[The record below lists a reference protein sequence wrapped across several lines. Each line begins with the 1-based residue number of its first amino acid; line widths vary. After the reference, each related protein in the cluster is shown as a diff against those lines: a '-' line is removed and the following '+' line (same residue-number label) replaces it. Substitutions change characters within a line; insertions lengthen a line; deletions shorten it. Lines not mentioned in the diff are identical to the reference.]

1 MTPPDGHMASHI
13 ERRKFLALLG
23 GAAAWPLAARAQH
36 SERMR
41 RTFLALC
48 FWRDN
53 YTVKVIGLPIE
64 LKGRANVKSKIRC

>member
-1 MTPPDGHMASHI
+1 MSGVKRRTFITP
-13 ERRKFLALLG
+13 LG
-23 GAAAWPLAARAQH
+23 GAAAWPLATHPQH

-53 YTVKVIGLPIE
+53 HTVKVIGLPIE
-64 LKGRANVKSKIRC
+64 LKGRANVKSKVRC